1 MINSVILSGR
11 SIVSKPAVGLG
22 RKIQFPKGIVPLS
35 KKKLFTS
42 DLPTIRQH
50 AENYVKPEQES
61 FTSLKDMLR
70 YAKERIVAAL
80 KSISPHE
87 YSVGGDMK
95 TKRIIAE
102 HRGNSK
108 SVRSGYYDNIKCDI
122 SMHGHPTRV
131 VLDGKKVTT
140 PISLQDAFSLSFLPS
155 HKQEIAFNELG
166 EYSLLKKKPRF
177 VPLTP
182 EREKYYKKL
191 YTEHLGQAKASS
203 SMPKEIMDILRQY
216 MPEEFSNVS
225 TAAEVYQKCK
235 TINIKEKIPKEKL
248 EEICRIIENHEPE
261 VDIRKIRA
269 IHEFWKKYADEMG
282 FIYRTNYSC
291 F

>member
-1 MINSVILSGR
+1 MINSVILSGH
-11 SIVSKPAVGLG
+11 SIVGKPAAALG
-22 RKIQFPKGIVPLS
+22 KKIQFPKGIVPLS

-42 DLPTIRQH
+42 DLPKIRQH

-80 KSISPHE
+80 KSKSSHE

-95 TKRIIAE
+95 TKKIIAE
-102 HRGNSK
+102 HRGDAR
-108 SVRSGYYDNIKCDI
+108 SVSSGYYDDIKCDI
-122 SMHGHPTRV
+122 SMHGHPTHAV
-131 VLDGKKVTT
+131 VDGKKVTT
-140 PISLQDAFSLSFLPS
+140 PISLQDAFRLSIFPS

-166 EYSLLKKKPRF
+166 EYSLLKKKPGF
-177 VPLTP
+177 VPLTS
-182 EREKYYKKL
+182 EREKYYEGL
-191 YTEHLGQAKASS
+191 YIKQLGQAKASS
-203 SMPKEIMDILRQY
+203 PMPKKIMEILRQY

-225 TAAEVYQKCK
+225 TAAEVYQKSK
-235 TINIKEKIPKEKL
+235 TINIKEKIPKEKWA
-248 EEICRIIENHEPE
+248 EICRIIENHEPE